1 MPDTS
6 STTTAD
12 PIETSRMSF
21 GDHLEE
27 LRRRLILALVG
38 LVITTILCFQF
49 GDRIIGLLTAPYMA
63 AMTNLDLD
71 ARMIQLNPAESF
83 MEYFKI
89 SLKFGLVLSAP
100 WLLYQAWAFVATGLY
115 PHERKLLRLFAPG
128 SIFLFLLGAGFM
140 VVVALSPLMNFLIGV
155 STWFPM
161 PSEDNWLFE
170 FLVQK
175 DALVAPTT
183 EPTTPIEQLNIPI
196 VAENPTEPADGDIWF
211 NKSNKKLYVEA
222 NGERYEARMQRTA
235 ADQFVQPFFSI
246 AEYLGFVTN
255 LALAFGLGFQIPLVV
270 IFLIRAGIIASK
282 QMAAA
287 RKYVIFAIAIL
298 SAILT
303 PSPDVG
309 TMMMLAVPMVLLF
322 EIGLAIGRMMERDM
336 HSADTTSQ
344 NETNAPD
351 SIE

>member
-1 MPDTS
+1 MPSSS
-6 STTTAD
+6 STTSSD
-12 PIETSRMSF
+12 PIDASRMSF

-27 LRRRLILALVG
+27 LRKRVIYALVG
-38 LVITTILCFQF
+38 LVITTVLCFQF
-49 GDRIIGLLTAPYMA
+49 GDHIIGLLSAPYMA

-71 ARMIQLNPAESF
+71 AHMIQLNPAESF

-89 SLKFGLVLSAP
+89 SLKFGIVLSAP
-100 WLLYQAWAFVATGLY
+100 WILYQIWAFVATGLY
-115 PHERKLLRLFAPG
+115 PHERKLVRLFAPG

-140 VVVALSPLMNFLIGV
+140 VVFALSPLMNFLIGV

-161 PSEDNWLFE
+161 PSEDNWLYN
-170 FLVQK
+170 FLIQK
-175 DALVAPTT
+175 EAIVAPVV
-183 EPTTPIEQLNIPI
+183 EAPDPLNVPVVI
-196 VAENPTEPADGDIWF
+196 ENPDAPEDGDVWF
-211 NKSNKKLYVEA
+211 NVAKRKLYVVA
-222 NGERYEARMQRTA
+222 NGERYETAMQRSA
-235 ADQFVQPFFSI
+235 AEQFVQPFFSI

-270 IFLIRAGIIASK
+270 IFLIRAGIISSA

-309 TMMMLAVPMVLLF
+309 TMMMLAVPMALLF
-322 EIGLAIGRMMERDM
+322 EIGLAIGRTMERDA
-336 HSADTTSQ
+336 AD
-344 NETNAPD
+344 NDNAD
-351 SIE
+351 GAADADANLIE